1 MTTDTSPECTFP
13 EESVPAACVLQLPP
27 QSTACRRSGGFHEQR
42 LPCSTHY
49 SSVLYSTEQQE
60 FWLLPRHVA
69 ELVQEAIYTLD
80 KHISPDKPADERK
93 KGLDQC
99 GLLDYFLEPHLSNF
113 LLDEDKARL
122 ETIEREEPYIE
133 DPSLVMR
140 LRIAARKEKG
150 ITPENLYPH
159 DRNLAFQQQE
169 QWSAER
175 EELRG
180 LHQLNIEW
188 KQLRKKAIAHAEEQG
203 YTYEADSLFQP
214 EAIEARA
221 RVQNYLQKREE
232 VLSRGANSFSDEE
245 IAQYLAEDKRQLE
258 KALDCRHG
266 CKSELMAYQGWRLKE
281 RDKRAF
287 ADYRDA
293 IISVADYGLA
303 VPEFALLPARGA
315 SVVTGIETF
324 KTYLALETKQRQI
337 TEAIRKKYQDWIDA
351 TGQSTPAPA
360 GLVDQ
365 ERAEWDAHQKTK
377 KAMQSVAEANVAKS
391 FPRRHLL
398 WNPEEFK
405 PKTVE
410 RLVKADFPLRE
421 VSTLDTPN
429 KTLSHFSLLNL
440 DDLENTLKE
449 TFARSV
455 QEARYRQRFI
465 PENSDGQASVD
476 TVTTVFHEWLT
487 REGAKRIP
495 DQESDW
501 FDAEGW
507 FDVELFHSYLL
518 KQHYRVE
525 LLSDPE
531 RRQQWGQRLQQMI
544 FKDSVRRQLRL
555 FDNSPQAQL
564 VRCLTPPQQSI
575 HGSATLAGP
584 NFTLSKGFG
593 SSAEATLDIDLA
605 RGEVELFKLD
615 IPPREEATPLKVTYR
630 NYRGQPTELD
640 LGRFSMHLGAR
651 AWGFT
656 GASLMLSTELQF
668 SHENVRYGNNLIAR
682 EQATRSGGDR
692 PASGKQTTLKQEK
705 TLQTGP
711 LIKGAGTKLQI
722 ENGAVSKFHLFAGT
736 QAGLKIT
743 GALNWAPP
751 REGVGPPQT
760 ISQRDALNAPSN
772 WLSLARL
779 TGEVGIGLGLGF
791 TGEFNLS
798 LHEGRL
804 ILALKASVVAGPGAM
819 GSFKFEVGYEAIFAI
834 HNLFRRE
841 LHKNNYHPL
850 VWVEPEASDFMSKI
864 SLLGAMG
871 LDPAMIYL
879 MAYDKIMTLYEA
891 LFRAG
896 KGGVIAH
903 TIMTYPNRAELRKW
917 LVNAPPQALG
927 PLLHTLIF
935 EPKAFEIPTTTSEQ
949 HQKTIFNETE
959 CHYLQQQAVELIIA
973 SIINGVSDT
982 LRQKRLFT
990 DSCRRMN
997 KHGSLAVDNSHS
1009 YCTNRL
1015 LLDAFMRVPVRR
1027 IFDRRSDETRNNYFI
1042 YASSLGAEADNECR
1056 AVRSRAAN
1064 YTIEPHLKFG
1074 R

>member
-13 EESVPAACVLQLPP
+13 DGSIPESNQLELPSQP
-27 QSTACRRSGGFHEQR
+27 TACRRSGGFHEQQ

-49 SSVLYSTEQQE
+49 SSILYSTEQQE
-60 FWLLPRHVA
+60 FWLLPKRAA
-69 ELVQEAIYTLD
+69 ESVQEAIYTLD
-80 KHISPDKPADERK
+80 EHISPDKPADERK

-113 LLDEDKARL
+113 LFGEDKERL

-133 DPSLVMR
+133 DPSLAMR
-140 LRIAARKEKG
+140 VKAAARKEQAA
-150 ITPENLYPH
+150 TPDVLYPD
-159 DRNLAFQQQE
+159 DRDQAFLQQE
-169 QWSAER
+169 QWRAEQ
-175 EELRG
+175 EELKG
-180 LHQLNIEW
+180 LHKLNQEW
-188 KQLRKKAIAHAEEQG
+188 KRLRKQAIANAKEQG
-203 YTYEADSLFQP
+203 YTYEAGSLFQP
-214 EAIEARA
+214 EAIEARI
-221 RVQNYLQKREE
+221 RVQRYLQKREE
-232 VLSRGANSFSDEE
+232 VLSRGTDSFSDEE
-245 IAQYLAEDKRQLE
+245 IAQYLAEDKRRFDEAIASPFEGESVMRPYISWKLE
-258 KALDCRHG
+258 H
-266 CKSELMAYQGWRLKE
+266 
-281 RDKRAF
+281 RDQWAF
-287 ADYRDA
+287 VDYRNA

-303 VPEFALLPARGA
+303 VPEFAMLPARG
-315 SVVTGIETF
+315 SPVVTGIETF
-324 KTYLALETKQRQI
+324 KAYLALETKQRQI

-682 EQATRSGGDR
+682 EQATRSGDDR
-692 PASGKQTTLKQEK
+692 PAPGKQTTLKQEK
-705 TLQTGP
+705 TLQTAP
-711 LIKGAGTKLQI
+711 LMKGAGTKLQI

-751 REGVGPPQT
+751 IEGVGPPQT
-760 ISQRDALNAPSN
+760 ISQKDALNAPSN

-798 LHEGRL
+798 LHGGRL
-804 ILALKASVVAGPGAM
+804 IIALKASVVAGPGAM

-864 SLLGAMG
+864 SLLGAVG

-891 LFRAG
+891 LFRTG
-896 KGGVIAH
+896 RGGIIAH
-903 TIMTYPNRAELRKW
+903 TIMYYPDQDELRKW
-917 LVNAPPQALG
+917 LVKAPPQAIG
-927 PLLHTLIF
+927 PLLYTLIST
-935 EPKAFEIPTTTSEQ
+935 PRAFDATVTTLEGR
-949 HQKTIFNETE
+949 ETKSYSDID
-959 CHYLQQQAVELIIA
+959 CHYLQQQAIEQVTAWLAVKAKESQAHKTQFVE
-973 SIINGVSDT
+973 
-982 LRQKRLFT
+982 
-990 DSCRRMN
+990 SCRRMN
-997 KHGSLAVDNSHS
+997 KLGSIVLEDNNS
-1009 YCTNRL
+1009 YCRNRSL
-1015 LLDAFMRVPVRR
+1015 IDKFMAEPVKR
-1027 IFDRRSDETRNNYFI
+1027 IFEPASDTIRGRYFKN
-1042 YASSLGAEADNECR
+1042 ACSLGSEADKNCR
-1056 AVRSRAAN
+1056 
-1064 YTIEPHLKFG
+1064 
-1074 R
+1074 